1 MTKKV
6 RSVHSLAIQRQPMR
20 KPVATPRGGSHRDGA
35 VAGLLRTSF
44 RTRYGAVV
52 IRSLRVHGAV
62 TVALLVALAT
72 TQPALAA
79 GNLTLPF
86 ANPNPRITSW
96 MDHHY
101 PTRQEDGVM
110 VRFDGAT
117 GYAYDGHRGTDYAVA
132 SNTPVVAAD
141 DGTVIYSE
149 WSDSG
154 GWGVGVGHPHHRT
167 PLFHNKQL
175 LVYPRPHPSPGP
187 LIAPHRR
194 TAHSTPP
201 HAH

>member
-1 MTKKV
+1 
-6 RSVHSLAIQRQPMR
+6 MR
-20 KPVATPRGGSHRDGA
+20 FLMVYR
-35 VAGLLRTSF
+35 
-44 RTRYGAVV
+44 
-52 IRSLRVHGAV
+52 
-62 TVALLVALAT
+62 TVAVILALSVISVIT
-72 TQPALAA
+72 MQPALAD

-101 PTRQEDGVM
+101 PTRESDGIM

-117 GYAYDGHRGTDYAVA
+117 GYAYDGHRGTDFAVP

-154 GWGVGVGHPHHRT
+154 GWGVVIDHAFDRT
-167 PLFHNKQL
+167 AYFHNNVL
-175 LVYPRPHPSPGP
+175 FVYPGQHVSVV
-187 LIAPHRR
+187 
-194 TAHSTPP
+194 S
-201 HAH
+201 

>member
-44 RTRYGAVV
+44 RTRYEAVV

-86 ANPNPRITSW
+86 ANPNPRVTSW

-154 GWGVGVGHPHHRT
+154 GWGGGVGEAPRRPPPLPHN
-167 PLFHNKQL
+167 PPFC
-175 LVYPRPHPSPGP
+175 YPRPHAPPGP
-187 LIAPHRR
+187 LMAP
-194 TAHSTPP
+194 P
-201 HAH
+201 

>member
-1 MTKKV
+1 
-6 RSVHSLAIQRQPMR
+6 MR
-20 KPVATPRGGSHRDGA
+20 
-35 VAGLLRTSF
+35 F
-44 RTRYGAVV
+44 
-52 IRSLRVHGAV
+52 V
-62 TVALLVALAT
+62 TVYRATAFALGLSVIGM
-72 TQPALAA
+72 QPAQAA

-86 ANPNPRITSW
+86 AIPNPRVTSW

-101 PTRQEDGVM
+101 PTRQEDGLM

-154 GWGVGVGHPHHRT
+154 GLGVVMDHAYDRT
-167 PLFHNKQL
+167 AYLYNNPL
-175 LVYPRPHPSPGP
+175 LVYPRPHGPPGP
-187 LIAPHRR
+187 L
-194 TAHSTPP
+194 
-201 HAH
+201 